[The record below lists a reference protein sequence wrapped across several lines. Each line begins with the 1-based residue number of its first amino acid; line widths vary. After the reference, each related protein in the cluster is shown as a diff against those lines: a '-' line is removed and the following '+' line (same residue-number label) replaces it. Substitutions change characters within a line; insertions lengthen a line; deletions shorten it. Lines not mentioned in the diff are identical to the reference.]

1 MHHVRSAFATFTFGS
16 TFFTCIDRGG
26 KDEVD
31 DEEICKVM
39 VRSLLLPFR
48 SLSCLEKTVESCSI
62 EINNTDCKLL
72 IGLKCRCETSP
83 KLDLRYN
90 YVKLQVLSR

>member
-1 MHHVRSAFATFTFGS
+1 MHYVRSAFATFTFGS
-16 TFFTCIDRGG
+16 TFFTCIERGET
-26 KDEVD
+26 DEDD

-48 SLSCLEKTVESCSI
+48 SLSCLEKTVESCCI

-72 IGLKCRCETSP
+72 IGLTCRCGLFQSC
-83 KLDLRYN
+83 LN
-90 YVKLQVLSR
+90 